1 MYERGFAILLK
12 MYISVFKKKK
22 KKKKKKKTG
31 LVGPVVQQ
39 IKLEWP
45 KLYKIKT
52 LCYWLTNVKDN
63 K

>member
-12 MYISVFKKKK
+12 MYILVFQ